1 MDHAV
6 EERGDGAL
14 AEGGRP
20 VLRDHDVR
28 RLQVPVRGT
37 GAVDGLQGLGE
48 AGGERVQLRL
58 GQPDPGPR
66 FRAGREV
73 GAP

>member
-1 MDHAV
+1 M
-6 EERGDGAL
+6 
-14 AEGGRP
+14 
-20 VLRDHDVR
+20 
-28 RLQVPVRGT
+28 RGT

-48 AGGERVQLRL
+48 AGGERAQLRL

-66 FRAGREV
+66 FRAGREA

>member
-1 MDHAV
+1 MF
-6 EERGDGAL
+6 DGFRSRCAGL
-14 AEGGRP
+14 AR
-20 VLRDHDVR
+20 
-28 RLQVPVRGT
+28 
-37 GAVDGLQGLGE
+37 VDGLQGLGE
-48 AGGERVQLRL
+48 AGGERARLRL